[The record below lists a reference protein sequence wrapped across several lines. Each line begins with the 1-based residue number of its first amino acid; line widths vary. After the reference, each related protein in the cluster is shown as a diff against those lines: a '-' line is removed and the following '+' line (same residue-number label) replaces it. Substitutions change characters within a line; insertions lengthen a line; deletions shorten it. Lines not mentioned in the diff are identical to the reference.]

1 MFLGEN
7 EHEASD
13 YFARLPAGTFLKIM
27 SYIPHDDFHNIR
39 LVNRRFNDISYDVS
53 LWKEVCFSPNQ
64 SCNKVKVMFLDVSG
78 SAHKLFPVS
87 FTALHSYCISVE
99 NYDGSYWFFFLIQ
112 HVKKGLILCFMTLMS
127 CVSEGGF
134 GSSSYHEAVVSI
146 DRPTGS
152 CPPISRCEPERTE
165 NNGVPRCP
173 HRR

>member
-53 LWKEVCFSPNQ
+53 LWKEVCFSPNKL
-64 SCNKVKVMFLDVSG
+64 CNEVKVMFLDVSG
-78 SAHKLFPVS
+78 SAHEPFPVS

-99 NYDGSYWFFFLIQ
+99 NYMMVVTGFFFFFLIQ
-112 HVKKGLILCFMTLMS
+112 HVKRTYIVFYDFDVVCFRRWIWFVL
-127 CVSEGGF
+127 
-134 GSSSYHEAVVSI
+134 
-146 DRPTGS
+146 
-152 CPPISRCEPERTE
+152 
-165 NNGVPRCP
+165 VP
-173 HRR
+173 

>member
-1 MFLGEN
+1 MRSALIMFLGEN

-53 LWKEVCFSPNQ
+53 LWKEVCFSPNK

-78 SAHKLFPVS
+78 SAHEPFPVS

-99 NYDGSYWFFFLIQ
+99 NYDGSYWFFFFPYTTCEKD
-112 HVKKGLILCFMTLMS
+112 VY
-127 CVSEGGF
+127 CVL
-134 GSSSYHEAVVSI
+134 
-146 DRPTGS
+146 
-152 CPPISRCEPERTE
+152 
-165 NNGVPRCP
+165 
-173 HRR
+173 

>member
-13 YFARLPAGTFLKIM
+13 YFARLTAGTFLKIM

-53 LWKEVCFSPNQ
+53 LWKEVCFSPNK

-78 SAHKLFPVS
+78 SAHEPFPVS

-99 NYDGSYWFFFLIQ
+99 NYDGSYWFFFSVYLQ
-112 HVKKGLILCFMTLMS
+112 RVKRTYIVFYDFDVVCFRRWIWFVL
-127 CVSEGGF
+127 
-134 GSSSYHEAVVSI
+134 
-146 DRPTGS
+146 
-152 CPPISRCEPERTE
+152 
-165 NNGVPRCP
+165 VP
-173 HRR
+173 